1 MEKGLREVLTEE
13 FSFWEKLSDTE
24 REKLLAPAR
33 RARRTKRAA
42 WCTPPVKNVW
52 V

>member
-24 REKLLAPAR
+24 REKLLAGTDAQGVR
-33 RARRTKRAA
+33 KGRHGALRQ
-42 WCTPPVKNVW
+42 
-52 V
+52 